1 MTNRT
6 NVEQGRAILTVNE
19 TLTPGTYIITGH
31 YNGSDNYE
39 ESEDTAELEV
49 LKKTSSVT
57 LSSTETEYNVSDSA
71 ILNMQVTDGNGNPI
85 TTGSYEL
92 YCGNDMIQTGI
103 INGNLTAL
111 SVSESTV
118 GVKTYKV
125 IYLENETYSGSTSN
139 EIEITF
145 KKKETVTVIDSCHL
159 HSNADSSVIFHVE
172 DSGGN
177 ELHIGKCTVKI
188 GGATIKDSDGKVISL
203 NLRERENTFLFSKSL
218 RVGSSYQV
226 QVVYVGNEDYNNS
239 RGTATCTT
247 TELPTISEISSVAV
261 ILEESEF
268 AFSLDI
274 TSNAPSTYM
283 DLELQPIFDA
293 KPLYMLTTTPTEDII
308 YVFGEISDEQKTYV
322 MDSWGLTEGNLIEIP
337 FSEGLFE
344 LDSTYFVA
352 SIPIALDENTN
363 YIGFMF
369 DPDGEIT
376 DAELIKGD

>member
-1 MTNRT
+1 M
-6 NVEQGRAILTVNE
+6 
-19 TLTPGTYIITGH
+19 
-31 YNGSDNYE
+31 
-39 ESEDTAELEV
+39 
-49 LKKTSSVT
+49 
-57 LSSTETEYNVSDSA
+57 SDSA

-92 YCGNDMIQTGI
+92 YCGNDRIQTGI

-159 HSNADSSVIFHVE
+159 HSNANSSIMYHLE
-172 DSGGN
+172 DTYGN
-177 ELHIGKCTVKI
+177 ELKIGKCTAKI
-188 GGATIKDSDGKVISL
+188 AGSTIKDSDGKTIYHYLS
-203 NLRERENTFLFSKSL
+203 RGENTFLFSKSL
-218 RVGSSYQV
+218 KVGSSYEV
-226 QVVYVGNEDYNNS
+226 QVICTGNSTYDSS
-239 RGTATCTT
+239 RAKVTFTA
-247 TELPTISEISSVAV
+247 TELPIVSEISSVAV

-268 AFSLDI
+268 TFSLDI

-293 KPLYMLTTTPTEDII
+293 KPIYMLTTTPTEDIM

-344 LDSTYFVA
+344 LDSTYFA
-352 SIPIALDENTN
+352 AIIPISLDENTN
-363 YIGFMF
+363 YVGFMF
-369 DPDGEIT
+369 DPDGDIT